1 MHLFLTIL
9 KITKRWM
16 FIQITDIH
24 AGKYSQLTIFI
35 SCPECSKI
43 CIFWKTDMISPCK
56 WFCTVLKL
64 EIQPVWPLHPLLH
77 HSALPSALPPHPFF
91 QVLMLARPSCQ
102 LLPEAASA
110 CGKLTCSPR
119 PHWSPASSHLII
131 DSYIYL
137 ENSKINITNS
147 GCLWEVPYLFQFICV
162 DNAGIF

>member
-1 MHLFLTIL
+1 MPRMLKDMHLL
-9 KITKRWM
+9 KNRHDITLQM
-16 FIQITDIH
+16 VLH
-24 AGKYSQLTIFI
+24 
-35 SCPECSKI
+35 CPQ
-43 CIFWKTDMISPCK
+43 TRDPPRVASPPSPASLS
-56 WFCTVLKL
+56 TT
-64 EIQPVWPLHPLLH
+64 PTY
-77 HSALPSALPPHPFF
+77 LPSVLPPHPFF